1 MVGFVNE
8 IGAEIRMALE
18 KLAINLDRND
28 EIPNI
33 ELAEYLVEKE
43 DVEGI
48 FEVIQGLKM
57 DRGIANDCIKVI
69 YEIGERKPLLI
80 ADYVSVFAKLCKYN
94 KQYEKEVLPFLI
106 KHLETCR
113 PKEVAQ
119 HAERIVICIHKDN
132 KEMFVNALVKRK
144 LHLSDAQSKRV
155 DKLLKK
161 LQGDK

>member
-80 ADYVSVFAKLCKYN
+80 ADYVSVFLDALTSRNNRMVWGVMTALSTIAEYICFCK
-94 KQYEKEVLPFLI
+94 
-106 KHLETCR
+106 
-113 PKEVAQ
+113 A
-119 HAERIVICIHKDN
+119 
-132 KEMFVNALVKRK
+132 M
-144 LHLSDAQSKRV
+144 
-155 DKLLKK
+155 
-161 LQGDK
+161 